1 MARDYICSRNHIHLC
16 NRKLKNL
23 FAKFGIPELVVSD
36 NGPQFGSAIFKQFG
50 QEYGFQHHKSDPYFP
65 QENGC
70 TERAVQTAKRILA
83 QDDVFMSLMTYKATP
98 LDTTRYSSAQL
109 LMGRQIRTRLPM
121 IKSKLLPK
129 WPALEKVAEADAKM
143 KIASTAGYNK
153 CHGARELSPIGRGIH
168 VLIKGINNK
177 WEENTA
183 ILELRVGD
191 RSYLIRNLKHLKALP
206 VQIMNKS
213 TTREEPSINRT
224 ETCSRKVCNTNGSAT
239 SEDGPYQGLS
249 EEYGKSLSTPIRSTV
264 TKSGR
269 ISKPPTQLDL

>member
-1 MARDYICSRNHIHLC
+1 M
-16 NRKLKNL
+16 
-23 FAKFGIPELVVSD
+23 
-36 NGPQFGSAIFKQFG
+36 
-50 QEYGFQHHKSDPYFP
+50 
-65 QENGC
+65 
-70 TERAVQTAKRILA
+70 ERAVQTAKCILA
-83 QDDVFMSLMTYKATP
+83 QDDVFMSLMTYRATP
-98 LDTTRYSSAQL
+98 LDTTGYSPAQL

-129 WPALEKVAEADAKM
+129 WPALEKEADAIM

-153 CHGARELSPIGRGIH
+153 CHGARELSPIGHGNH

-183 ILELRVGD
+183 ILESRVGD
-191 RSYLIRNLKHLKALP
+191 RSYLIRNHKYLKALP
-206 VQIMNKS
+206 VQIMNES
-213 TTREEPSINRT
+213 TTREEPSISRT
-224 ETCSRKVCNTNGSAT
+224 ETHTEKVCNTNGSAT

-269 ISKPPTQLDL
+269 ISKPPTRLDL